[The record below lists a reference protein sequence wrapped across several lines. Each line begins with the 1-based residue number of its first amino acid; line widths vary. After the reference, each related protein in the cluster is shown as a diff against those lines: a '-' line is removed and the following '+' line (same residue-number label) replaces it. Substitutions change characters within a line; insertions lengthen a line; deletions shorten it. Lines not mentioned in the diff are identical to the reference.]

1 MALNS
6 GATKRN
12 ASWWPWKSKF
22 SRDEVGFAYFTGLY
36 DELGCAIHQC
46 DPNLNREWVMSFNC
60 KANNLIS
67 LLNLIQKSLWIQ
79 IWSGS
84 TWLTCNCN
92 GKRSCNLVFVTFMI
106 ETVFLKKKRTQE
118 STCMSE
124 PCCHTIG
131 KHLLHLDWFKC
142 F

>member
-67 LLNLIQKSLWIQ
+67 LLNLIQKSPWIQ

-92 GKRSCNLVFVTFMI
+92 GKPSLLLLWLRQYFW
-106 ETVFLKKKRTQE
+106 EKKKKNSR
-118 STCMSE
+118 
-124 PCCHTIG
+124 
-131 KHLLHLDWFKC
+131 KHMREWTLLSHNRKAPVALGLV
-142 F
+142 